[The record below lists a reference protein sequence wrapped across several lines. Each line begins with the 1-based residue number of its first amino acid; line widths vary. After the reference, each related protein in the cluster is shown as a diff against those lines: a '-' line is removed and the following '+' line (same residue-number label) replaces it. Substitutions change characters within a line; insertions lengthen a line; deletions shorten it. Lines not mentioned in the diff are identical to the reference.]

1 MKMMSITTKEYLK
14 RTTNH
19 PRAKGAA
26 AISVFLIAATL
37 AGCAGQFNAST
48 LTAQARVNSPPAF
61 LSASNLSLGATDRGS
76 AAGLDGRWYH
86 DGAPTRILVAPDG
99 RSITIVNEFGKSSD
113 GYAADPRNLAI
124 PSLGITG
131 KVSKDGRRISWTN
144 GTEWRRDSSMPGPIP
159 TVNIGGRWF
168 RNGQPTSID
177 VARDGRNFTIVQELG
192 LRANGRITGNGE
204 LAVPAWGVTGRVTQ
218 NGQRIKWS
226 NGTEWTRPRLF

>member
-1 MKMMSITTKEYLK
+1 MMSITTKKYLK
-14 RTTNH
+14 RATTH
-19 PRAKGAA
+19 GRAKGAA

-48 LTAQARVNSPPAF
+48 STAQARVNSPPAL
-61 LSASNLSLGATDRGS
+61 LSATNLSLGATDRGS

-99 RSITIVNEFGKSSD
+99 RSITIVNEFGQSSD

-144 GTEWRRDSSMPGPIP
+144 GTEWKRESSMPGPIP
-159 TVNIGGRWF
+159 SVNISGRWF
-168 RNGQPTSID
+168 RNGQPTKID
-177 VARDGRNFTIVQELG
+177 VAPDGRNFTIVQEWG
-192 LRANGRITGNGE
+192 MRATGRITGNGE
-204 LAVPAWGVTGRVTQ
+204 LSVPAWGVTGRVKE

>member
-1 MKMMSITTKEYLK
+1 MMNNTPKEYLK
-14 RTTNH
+14 RATNH
-19 PRAKGAA
+19 ARAKGAA
-26 AISVFLIAATL
+26 ATSAFLVGATL

-48 LTAQARVNSPPAF
+48 STAQACVNSPPVF
-61 LSASNLSLGATDRGS
+61 NSGTNLSLGATYGDS
-76 AAGLDGRWYH
+76 AADLDGRWYH

-99 RSITIVNEFGKSSD
+99 RSITIVNELGQSSD

-144 GTEWRRDSSMPGPIP
+144 GTEWKRESSMPGPIP
-159 TVNIGGRWF
+159 SVNISGRWF

-177 VARDGRNFTIVQELG
+177 VARDGRNFTIVQEWG
-192 LRANGRITGNGE
+192 MRATGRITGNGE
-204 LAVPAWGVTGRVTQ
+204 LSVPAWGVTGRVKE

>member
-1 MKMMSITTKEYLK
+1 MMSITTKEYLK

-19 PRAKGAA
+19 GRAKGAA

-37 AGCAGQFNAST
+37 GCAGQFNAST
-48 LTAQARVNSPPAF
+48 STGQTRVNSPPAF
-61 LSASNLSLGATDRGS
+61 LSATNLSLGATDRGS

-144 GTEWRRDSSMPGPIP
+144 GTEWKRESSMPGPIP
-159 TVNIGGRWF
+159 SVNISGRWF

-177 VARDGRNFTIVQELG
+177 VARDGRNFTIVQEWG
-192 LRANGRITGNGE
+192 MRATGRITGNGE
-204 LAVPAWGVTGRVTQ
+204 LSVPAWGVTGRVKE